1 MGTAPSAEKD
11 TTNTKAYEY
20 YLRGRGYAVSKSDRD
35 VELAAEMF
43 RKAVALDPKFVRAWL
58 NLAEMCAIRADFFDD
73 SAPWPDIAREAG
85 DKLAELVP
93 ERAESHLAR
102 AYALMANKKF
112 AEAEAGFKK
121 TIELDPS
128 LCSALHHLA
137 RAQLHQGKT
146 RDAADSFA
154 TASQCDVDDYESP
167 ILGAAVYEGIGE
179 VETAQQLARVG
190 VERAERILED
200 YPDNQRA
207 YYLGAGGYATLGDLV
222 RAKEWAEYALALDP
236 EDAMTRYNA
245 ACFYARIGEIDK
257 ALDCLENS
265 AVSGTWIKNDADLD
279 ALRGHARYRTILDSL
294 SS

>member
-1 MGTAPSAEKD
+1 MLSRWYWPGFSITQLWSESYDSELTDIFAIQDGISASVLEALKLKLGTAPSAEQD

-35 VELAAEMF
+35 IELAAEMF

-58 NLAEMCAIRADFFDD
+58 KLAEMCAIRVDFFND
-73 SAPWPDIAREAG
+73 SATWPEIAREAG
-85 DKLAELVP
+85 NKLAELVP

-102 AYALMANKKF
+102 AFALMANKKF
-112 AEAEAGFKK
+112 AQAEAGFKK

-137 RAQLHQGKT
+137 RVQLHQGNT
-146 RDAADSFA
+146 RDAADSFS

-167 ILGAAVYEGIGE
+167 ILGAAVYEGMGE
-179 VETAQQLARVG
+179 VEKAQQLARVG

-207 YYLGAGGYATLGDLV
+207 YYLGAGGDATLRDV
-222 RAKEWAEYALALDP
+222 
-236 EDAMTRYNA
+236 
-245 ACFYARIGEIDK
+245 
-257 ALDCLENS
+257 
-265 AVSGTWIKNDADLD
+265 DADCIY
-279 ALRGHARYRTILDSL
+279 AVIVRIASIVAVQ
-294 SS
+294 